1 MLSYRPASQEQYET
15 FFDLMV
21 AESSAY
27 IHTTL
32 QLMGVDLA
40 EFNQLFRTV
49 GEVFGIYQDN
59 ELAGF
64 YWVELRETV
73 LHLQA

>member
-21 AESSAY
+21 AESSDY
-27 IHTTL
+27 IHTTM
-32 QLMGVDLA
+32 QLMQGDLA
-40 EFNQLFRTV
+40 EFSQLFRTV